1 MITHISFSELATN
14 LVFKIINKEV
24 ARNNKYGE
32 SLILFLLPNPQNN
45 GYSDG
50 QILKTYATNYL
61 KQKIINDQVDG
72 DEYIISKGKVKGKN
86 FLKVMYMKTD
96 SNLYTDFPQEAD
108 FENAEDDLSQAVKFE
123 DGAEINHTYNIRDL
137 IYFNSKY
144 GESAVA
150 KLKDEET
157 LKTVFVY
164 LPKSIMREIKINRKL
179 NKNYY
184 NEKLEFKGVKYDGNI
199 KNYNYKYTYSLVK
212 PFNIDEE

>member
-1 MITHISFSELATN
+1 MRHIPFSELATN
-14 LVFKIINKEV
+14 VVFKIIDKEITK
-24 ARNNKYGE
+24 NNKYGE
-32 SLILFLLPNPQNN
+32 SLLLFLQ
-45 GYSDG
+45 SESFDE
-50 QILKTYATNYL
+50 ILKTYATNYL

-86 FLKVMYMKTD
+86 FIKVMYMKTD
-96 SNLYTDFPQEAD
+96 SNLYTNFPQEAD

-123 DGAEINHTYNIRDL
+123 DGVEINRAYNIRDI

-150 KLKDEET
+150 KLKDEE
-157 LKTVFVY
+157 TVFVY

-184 NEKLEFKGVKYDGNI
+184 NEKLEFNGIKYDGNI
-199 KNYNYKYTYSLVK
+199 KKYKYKYTYSLMK